1 MQKPTVLLIASQMP
15 QQELGL
21 IAQLFQSQGFRQQP
35 ASERPKNS
43 AVLVFETADKT
54 NSVAI
59 KFYQEIGALRLELT
73 GEASKKIGQALDQYM
88 EGLTPERIGELFEM
102 AQSDMERRVYA
113 VLLVLA
119 YPDGVTAMNA
129 MRDKYFT
136 NAVTATKEGVIQGLA
151 FLETPDVG
159 IPLEEIEKTC
169 AGTDLAVMARR
180 AIDGLCERGLIRES
194 LASFMNKIRA
204 LIDDNPQ
211 SALDQIEKYEAAA
224 STPEIRALHARA
236 LRLLGRNDE
245 ASSLLATI
253 SIAEPDAVEAFC
265 ERALIRE
272 AGGQAQQAMGD
283 VQAALTC
290 DTDCAPAKEILA
302 RLKLVLEHSSAKVED
317 RYEQFSRALSA
328 NPEDVNLLVQRAEC
342 LMDMNRHE
350 DAVRDL
356 KEVQRLAS
364 NDLRLPIMLAEC
376 WLAMRYLGSAL
387 EQASKA
393 QKIHPASQE
402 TMAWLLKPRVFMAM
416 NLPDNALSAL
426 HEIPADVR
434 DNDAVVFCEAMV
446 EEILGKTDEARAHYD
461 AVSVS
466 AVPLFEILKP
476 SIYAPMP
483 LLKAALDGRNVAV
496 CEPPS
501 APMDREPVDPF
512 FKRCAACGALTMQR
526 RTYCR
531 ECSNGTFF

>member
-73 GEASKKIGQALDQYM
+73 GDASKKIGQALDQYM
-88 EGLTPERIGELFEM
+88 EGLTPDRLGELFEM

-136 NAVTATKEGVIQGLA
+136 NATTATKEGVIQGLA

-194 LASFMNKIRA
+194 LTSFMNKIRA

-224 STPEIRALHARA
+224 PTPEIRALHARA

-245 ASSLLATI
+245 ASSLLVTI
-253 SIAEPDAVEAFC
+253 SIAEPDAVEAYC

-290 DTDCAPAKEILA
+290 DPDCAPAKDIFS
-302 RLKLVLEHSSAKVED
+302 RLKLVLDHSSSKVED
-317 RYEQFSRALSA
+317 RYAQFSQALEA

-350 DAVRDL
+350 EAVRDL
-356 KEVQRLAS
+356 KDVQRLAS
-364 NDLRLPIMLAEC
+364 NDLRLPMMLAEC

-402 TMAWLLKPRVFMAM
+402 TMAWILKPRVFMAM
-416 NLPDNALSAL
+416 NLPDKALSAI
-426 HEIPADVR
+426 HEIPADMR
-434 DNDAVVFCEAMV
+434 DNDAVVLCEAMV
-446 EEILGKTDEARAHYD
+446 EEILGKTDEAQAHYEI
-461 AVSVS
+461 VS
-466 AVPLFEILKP
+466 ASAGPLFDVLKP
-476 SIYAPMP
+476 SIYAEMP
-483 LLKAALDGRNVAV
+483 LLKSILGSRDIALS
-496 CEPPS
+496 EPP
-501 APMDREPVDPF
+501 AVPMDQEPVDPF

>member
-73 GEASKKIGQALDQYM
+73 GDASKKIGQALDQYM
-88 EGLTPERIGELFEM
+88 EGLTPDRLGELFEM

-136 NAVTATKEGVIQGLA
+136 NATTATKEGVIQGLA

-194 LASFMNKIRA
+194 LTSFMNKIRA

-224 STPEIRALHARA
+224 PTPEIRALHARA

-245 ASSLLATI
+245 ASSLLVTI
-253 SIAEPDAVEAFC
+253 SIAEPDAVEAYC

-290 DTDCAPAKEILA
+290 DPDCAPAKDIFS
-302 RLKLVLEHSSAKVED
+302 RLKLVLDHSSSKVED
-317 RYEQFSRALSA
+317 RYAQFSQALEA

-350 DAVRDL
+350 EAVRDL
-356 KEVQRLAS
+356 KDVQRLAS
-364 NDLRLPIMLAEC
+364 NDLRLPMMLAEC

-402 TMAWLLKPRVFMAM
+402 TMAWILKPRVFMAM
-416 NLPDNALSAL
+416 NLPDKALSAI
-426 HEIPADVR
+426 HEIPADMR
-434 DNDAVVFCEAMV
+434 DNDAVVLCEAMV
-446 EEILGKTDEARAHYD
+446 EEILGKTDEAQAHYEI
-461 AVSVS
+461 VS
-466 AVPLFEILKP
+466 ASAGPLFDVLKP
-476 SIYAPMP
+476 SIYAEMP
-483 LLKAALDGRNVAV
+483 LLKSILGSRDIALS
-496 CEPPS
+496 EPP
-501 APMDREPVDPF
+501 AVPMEQEPVDPF